1 MATMGL
7 FALFLGFVAT
17 LAGAGVLAVSTWRA
31 HASGEVGEGLS
42 WAGRLCAILA
52 FAALTFCCAL
62 LVFCL
67 ATGDTSIKYVVQ
79 YRSNSS
85 DALAWLY
92 TLSGLWAGRQGSLLF
107 WAWLISAFNCY
118 LAVRYRDARK
128 VVDDC
133 ALALSQAV
141 VAAFLGVLL
150 FSDGNTPFEAMASSY
165 FDADGALTGGAELW
179 GMNALLE
186 HWAMAVHPP
195 TLFIGYAGMTI
206 PFAYALATMLLGDDS
221 DLWVRRVNG
230 IAAFAWLFLGIGI
243 GLGAVWA
250 YTVLGWGGYWGWD
263 PVENASLL
271 SWLAAVALMHSFTL
285 YRQRG
290 AFKRWSVVCAC
301 ITFMFVIVGTFIS
314 RSGLVQSVHAF
325 DGDPVSLTLFGILIA
340 VAFAAGVFGALG
352 RRRSFAVQDGLD
364 DDAALASRSMAY
376 YLLNVLMMVGAFL
389 LCYLTVASALPQPL
403 PFAGQS
409 IATETYNAIARPVSI
424 ALMLLVAVCPLLGWS
439 RTDPAQFA
447 KKALVPGACA
457 LVLFIALMAYFA
469 LSLLPAYDFTLAAGG
484 TAAESLQAMGPAWYY
499 NALAALGLAVASMLF
514 FNSLFMLVKL
524 LRKAGG
530 DMRRRFTAIGGFLAH
545 LSLGVMLVG
554 LIGSSMY
561 VTEQTGYLAASD
573 QSDAAKAFA
582 VQDYELTYADD
593 TIVETDDGITYTL
606 VLDVKRGGQDIG
618 QVTPSVYVDKS
629 TMQQRLDAQV
639 LTAPDHD
646 LFVVYRGVN
655 MNGDYSLDVRV
666 NPLILCVWAG
676 FVLLVL
682 GTAIAACGKRAARG
696 ARDDVQSASSKDA
709 AEDAVGE

>member
-1 MATMGL
+1 MATIGL

-17 LAGAGVLAVSTWRA
+17 IAGALALGVSAWKARSG
-31 HASGEVGEGLS
+31 GEVPEGFS
-42 WAGRLCAILA
+42 WAGRLCAFMA
-52 FAALTFCCAL
+52 FAALTVCCGI

-85 DALAWLY
+85 DSLAWLY

-107 WAWLISAFNCY
+107 WAWIISAFNCY
-118 LAVRYRDARK
+118 IAVRYRDARQA
-128 VVDDC
+128 VDDL
-133 ALALSQAV
+133 ALAISQAV

-150 FSDGNTPFEAMASSY
+150 FSDGNTPFETMASSY
-165 FDADGALTGGAELW
+165 FDSTGALANGAELW
-179 GMNALLE
+179 GMNSLLE

-206 PFAYALATMLLGDDS
+206 PFAYALATMALGDDS

-230 IAAFAWLFLGIGI
+230 ITAFAWFFLGLGI

-290 AFKRWSVVCAC
+290 TFKRWSVVCAC

-325 DGDPVSLTLFGILIA
+325 DGDPVSLGLFGALIA
-340 VAFAAGVFGALG
+340 VALAAGVFGGIG
-352 RRRSFAVQDGLD
+352 RRRTFAAEESQEEEASLF
-364 DDAALASRSMAY
+364 SRSMAY
-376 YLLNVLMMVGAFL
+376 YLLNVLMMIGAFL

-409 IATETYNAIARPVSI
+409 ISGETYNSIARPVSI
-424 ALMLLVAVCPLLGWS
+424 VLMLIIAVCPLLGWS
-439 RTDPAQFA
+439 RTDPASFV
-447 KKALVPGACA
+447 KKAAVPGACA
-457 LVLFIALMAYFA
+457 LVLFVALMAYFA
-469 LSLLPAYDFTLAAGG
+469 LALLPAYDATIAAGG
-484 TAAESLQAMGPAWYY
+484 TAAESLEAMGPAWYY
-499 NALAALGLAVASMLF
+499 NTLAAVGLAVACVLF

-530 DMRRRFTAIGGFLAH
+530 DIRRRFTAIGGFLAH

-561 VTEQTGYLAASD
+561 TTEQTGYLAASEG
-573 QSDAAKAFA
+573 SDAAKAFA

-593 TIVETDDGITYTL
+593 AIVETDDGITYTL
-606 VLDVKRGGQDIG
+606 VLDVKRAGQDIG
-618 QVTPSVYVDKS
+618 QVAPSVYLDKS
-629 TMQQRLDAQV
+629 TLQQRLDAQV

-676 FVLLVL
+676 FALLML
-682 GTAIAACGKRAARG
+682 GTAIAALGKRPSRG
-696 ARDDVQSASSKDA
+696 SR
-709 AEDAVGE
+709 EDAPSVLDGEAQGVAAA

>member
-1 MATMGL
+1 MATFGL
-7 FALFLGFVAT
+7 FCLFLGFVAT
-17 LAGAGVLAVSTWRA
+17 VAGAVVLA
-31 HASGEVGEGLS
+31 ASVWKAQSSGSVPEGLS
-42 WAGRLCAILA
+42 WAGRLCAVMA
-52 FAALTFCCAL
+52 FAALTLCCGL

-79 YRSNSS
+79 YRSDSS
-85 DALAWLY
+85 DSLAWLY

-107 WAWLISAFNCY
+107 WAWLITAFDCY
-118 LAVRYRDARK
+118 LAMRYRDARQA
-128 VVDDC
+128 VDDC
-133 ALALSQAV
+133 ALAISQAV

-165 FDADGALTGGAELW
+165 FDANGALTGGAELW
-179 GMNALLE
+179 GMNSLLE

-195 TLFIGYAGMTI
+195 TLFIGYAGMTV
-206 PFAYALATMLLGDDS
+206 PFAYALATMLIGDDS
-221 DLWVRRVNG
+221 DLWVRRANG
-230 IAAFAWLFLGIGI
+230 VTAFAWLFLGIGI

-325 DGDPVSLTLFGILIA
+325 DGDPVSLTLFGALIA
-340 VAFAAGVFGALG
+340 VAFASALFGALG
-352 RRRSFAVQDGLD
+352 RRKTFAADEAGD
-364 DDAALASRSMAY
+364 DDASLFSRSMAY
-376 YLLNVLMMVGAFL
+376 YLLNVMMMVGAFL
-389 LCYLTVASALPQPL
+389 LCYLTVSSALPQPL

-409 IATETYNAIARPVSI
+409 ISTETYNSIARPVSI
-424 ALMLLVAVCPLLGWS
+424 VLLLIVAVCPLLGWS

-447 KKALVPGACA
+447 KKAVVPGACA
-457 LVLFIALMAYFA
+457 LALFVALMAYFA
-469 LSLLPAYDFTLAAGG
+469 LALLPAYDAMVAAGG
-484 TAAESLQAMGPAWYY
+484 TTAEQLLAMGPAWYY
-499 NALAALGLAVASMLF
+499 NALAALGLAVASVLV

-524 LRKAGG
+524 MRAAGG
-530 DMRRRFTAIGGFLAH
+530 DIRLRFTAIGGFLAH
-545 LSLGVMLVG
+545 FSLGVMLVG

-561 VTEQTGYLAASD
+561 VTEQTGYLAGSEK
-573 QSDAAKAFA
+573 SDAAKVFQ
-582 VQDYELTYADD
+582 VQDYEISYADD

-606 VLDVKRGGQDIG
+606 VLDVKKAGQSIG
-618 QVTPSVYVDKS
+618 QVSPSVYVDKS
-629 TMQQRLDAQV
+629 TLQQRLDAQV
-639 LTAPDHD
+639 LTMPDHD

-666 NPLILCVWAG
+666 NPLILCVWTG
-676 FVLLVL
+676 FILLVV
-682 GTAIAACGKRAARG
+682 GTAIAACGKRITRG
-696 ARDDVQSASSKDA
+696 SRD
-709 AEDAVGE
+709 GEAQGGEGADIV

>member
-1 MATMGL
+1 MATIGL
-7 FALFLGFVAT
+7 FVLFLGFVAT
-17 LAGAGVLAVSTWRA
+17 IAGMVLLAASCWRA
-31 HASGEVGEGLS
+31 HSAGAVPETLS
-42 WAGRLCAILA
+42 WAGRLCAIIA
-52 FAALTFCCAL
+52 FAALTFCCGL

-79 YRSNSS
+79 YRSDSS
-85 DALAWLY
+85 DSLAWLY

-118 LAVRYRDARK
+118 LAVRYRDARQA
-128 VVDDC
+128 VDDC
-133 ALALSQAV
+133 ALGISQAV
-141 VAAFLGVLL
+141 MAAFLGVLL
-150 FSDGNTPFEAMASSY
+150 FSDGNTPFEAMSSSY
-165 FDADGALTGGAELW
+165 FGANGALANGAELW

-221 DLWVRRVNG
+221 DLWVRRCNG
-230 IAAFAWLFLGIGI
+230 VTAFAWLFLGIGI

-290 AFKRWSVVCAC
+290 TFKRWSVVCAC
-301 ITFMFVIVGTFIS
+301 ITFAFVIVGTFIS

-325 DGDPVSLTLFGILIA
+325 DGDPVSLGLFGVLIA
-340 VAFAAGVFGALG
+340 VGFAAAVFGAVG
-352 RRRSFAVQDGLD
+352 RRATFAADAQDDEAGL
-364 DDAALASRSMAY
+364 LSRSMAY
-376 YLLNVLMMVGAFL
+376 YLLNVLMIVGAFL

-409 IATETYNAIARPVSI
+409 VSGETYNAIVRPVSVF
-424 ALMLLVAVCPLLGWS
+424 LMLVVAVCPLLGWS
-439 RTDPAQFA
+439 RTDPAAFA
-447 KKALVPGACA
+447 KKALVPGICA
-457 LVLFIALMAYFA
+457 LVLAVAIMAYWA
-469 LSLLPAYDFTLAAGG
+469 IALLPAYDATIAAGG
-484 TAAESLQAMGPAWYY
+484 TAAESLQAMGPAAYY
-499 NALAALGLAVASMLF
+499 NGLAALGILVACALV

-530 DMRRRFTAIGGFLAH
+530 DIRRRFTAIGGFLAH

-561 VTEQTGYLAASD
+561 VTEQTGYLAASAD
-573 QSDAAKAFA
+573 SDAAQAFR
-582 VQDYELTYADD
+582 VQGYELTYADD

-606 VLDVKRGGQDIG
+606 VLDVARDGQGIG
-618 QVTPSVYVDKS
+618 QVAPSVYVDKS
-629 TMQQRLDAQV
+629 TLQQRLDAQV

-666 NPLILCVWAG
+666 NPLILCVWVG

-682 GTAIAACGKRAARG
+682 GTAIAACGKRLVRGTRSEGAAS
-696 ARDDVQSASSKDA
+696 DDSDADDA
-709 AEDAVGE
+709 AGEAA